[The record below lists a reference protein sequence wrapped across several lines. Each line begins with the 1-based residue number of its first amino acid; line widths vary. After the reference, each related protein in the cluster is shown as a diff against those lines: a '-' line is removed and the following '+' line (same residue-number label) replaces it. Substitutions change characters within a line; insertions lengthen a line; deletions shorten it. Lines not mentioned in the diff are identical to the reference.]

1 MLHPEVNEPMT
12 TAARSFGSRL
22 GGWPRAADVALVGA
36 ILMSGTAWHIAGP
49 ANTDIAWLLTVGGRI
64 LDGAVPYRDIIETN
78 PPGSVL
84 LYLPAVLIGRASGLD
99 AQAIVMGLTGLA
111 CAACLLACA
120 SVLRPV
126 VLPGLRGPLTAAVA
140 AVLVLLPL
148 GSFGQREHVI
158 FMTMLPLLCRVAA
171 RSLGDDGR
179 RAAPAVLAGAA
190 AAVGFAVKPYYVL
203 GLVGPAALLW
213 RRRGWCALAGSVDL
227 WTAGC
232 VAGALLCAQLLL
244 FPAFAHDVLPLL
256 VRIYLPQRQPT
267 ADLLGTQIG
276 PAAMAALGAA
286 FVTRRL
292 LPPPDRAVAALAD
305 MAALA
310 SGGFF
315 AAYLIQGKGWPY
327 QAYPAVASALVSL
340 AVTVLAFPPN
350 RGASKAWLARI
361 AASALAG
368 FGAPWF
374 SVRLDIDA
382 AAPGLVAAV
391 ARLGPHPRVM
401 SVASDIAIGHP
412 LVRRVDGVW
421 VGTLMS
427 GWIEQCVT
435 TISGSGDRQGPYA
448 TELAFEAR
456 TMASDIRDRDPD
468 AVLALAATWDG
479 WIARKP
485 EVAAALANYHRAG
498 TYGIVTLW
506 TRVAP

>member
-12 TAARSFGSRL
+12 TAARSFGSRSA
-22 GGWPRAADVALVGA
+22 GWPRAADVVLVGA
-36 ILMSGTAWHIAGP
+36 ILMVGTAWHIAGP

-84 LYLPAVLIGRASGLD
+84 LYLPAVLIGRASRLD
-99 AQAIVMGLTGLA
+99 AQAVAMGLTGLA
-111 CAACLLACA
+111 CAACLLGCA
-120 SVLRPV
+120 SALRPV
-126 VLPGLRGPLTAAVA
+126 MLPGLRGPLTAAVA

-158 FMTMLPLLCRVAA
+158 FMTTLPLLCGVAS
-171 RSLGDDGR
+171 RSVGGAGR
-179 RAAPAVLAGAA
+179 RAAALAGAA

-203 GLVGPAALLW
+203 GLVGPAVLLW
-213 RRRGWCALAGSVDL
+213 RRRGWRALAGSVDL

-256 VRIYLPQRQPT
+256 VRIYLPQRQPM

-276 PAAMAALGAA
+276 PAAIAALGAA

-292 LPPPDRAVAALAD
+292 LPHPDRAVAALAD
-305 MAALA
+305 TAALA

-340 AVTVLAFPPN
+340 AVTVLLSPPN
-350 RGASKAWLARI
+350 RGGSKAWLARV

-374 SVRLDIDA
+374 DARLDIDV

-412 LVRRVDGVW
+412 LVRRVGGVW

-435 TISGSGDRQGPYA
+435 TISGSGARQGPYA
-448 TELAFEAR
+448 AELAFEAR

-468 AVLALAATWDG
+468 AVLALAATWDR

-485 EVAAALANYHRAG
+485 EVAAALVNYHPAG